1 MWAAQPMFDN
11 LFLLA
16 VVAFGLGLS
25 LATYRVFAWHNR
37 WPMGMLHADLPA
49 IPVLLGLISLLAG
62 AAFAIAR
69 GPETGG
75 WVIVAGGLLLAVLWT
90 GFLRVASQVALFLA
104 PFAAFLLLLGWF
116 AVPLGLQARPW
127 ASETLAE
134 TLSRKGNELEDGVR
148 RRLLECEQRF
158 DTPRR

>member
-1 MWAAQPMFDN
+1 MFDN

-16 VVAFGLGLS
+16 IVAFGLGLS

-37 WPMGMLHADLPA
+37 WPMGLLHAEVPV
-49 IPVLLGLISLLAG
+49 IPVLLGLISLIAG

-75 WVIVAGGLLLAVLWT
+75 WVIVVGGVLLAVMWT
-90 GFLRVASQVALFLA
+90 GFLRVASQFALFLA
-104 PFAAFLLLLGWF
+104 PFAAFLLALGWF

-127 ASETLAE
+127 ANETILETLN
-134 TLSRKGNELEDGVR
+134 RKTTEIEDGLR
-148 RRLLECEQRF
+148 RRLLECEQRVEP
-158 DTPRR
+158 PRR